1 MSASAASAAAANEKT
16 HEEKCA
22 LIAEVID
29 ILHKETCKFNSR
41 SKQKRLVNRLKAAE
55 LSPKKHHTGNFLWA
69 YNWITNEFNMDK
81 YNDETKPANTGKGL
95 IWLFYYHF
103 VERYRERQFRSP
115 DEIYASKLRSEA
127 RKAAY
132 AKIQAAKQK
141 VVAEQKKVSI
151 KKKMAKEKQERLR
164 LGGGDEELG
173 TKRFQER
180 MSIQSAEKDRKAAI
194 KVSGDAQKLLDF
206 WTWRL
211 QTDEGKCYDTPLRA
225 ATFKSLYSSYVHCS
239 STKRF
244 MLKPEDAV
252 KTLQFLLNE
261 MDVPVKNP
269 KITFKDDSTG
279 KVHFY
284 GMCHRAVNP
293 NHHITMASVV
303 ALHYKKMRKTPA
315 EISGA
320 ITGCKLLNT
329 EFYVQTKHT
338 RMNTITLLPPKWNDF
353 KAVADKVIGSK
364 RYKAQP
370 NRGIDIPFMLK
381 VLDPTAIKT
390 LEWTNGNTK
399 YVATVDAFG
408 KDLTYVKSL
417 CKTQGELEAEELR
430 KMKEAADAATK
441 KKKEERAERA
451 RMNEFWKKQTENLTM
466 GTEEMS
472 AYFDKAVDSFKTSAD
487 IANIFGAFKP
497 THAAKSAK
505 FCTECGKGV
514 LDMKFCQSCGTKTG

>member
-1 MSASAASAAAANEKT
+1 MSAFAVATKEKT
-16 HEEKCA
+16 NEELCT
-22 LIAEVID
+22 LIAQVMD
-29 ILHKETCKFNSR
+29 ILHKETKDFKNR
-41 SKQKRLVNRLKAAE
+41 SKQKRLVKRLKSAG
-55 LSPKKHHTGNFLWA
+55 LSPQKQHTGDFLWA
-69 YNWITNEFNMDK
+69 YNWITNKFNMDK
-81 YNDETKPANTGKGL
+81 YNDKTKPSNTGKGL
-95 IWLFYYHF
+95 IALFYYNIVGKHQVKITF
-103 VERYRERQFRSP
+103 KEREAYQ
-115 DEIYASKLRSEA
+115 IRSEA

-132 AKIQAAKQK
+132 AKIQAAKRA
-141 VVAEQKKVSI
+141 VLREQKKVSI

-211 QTDEGKCYDTPLRA
+211 QTEEGKGYDAPLRA
-225 ATFKSLYSSYVHCS
+225 ASFKSIYASYVCFQ

-244 MLKPEDAV
+244 MLKSQDAV
-252 KTLQFLLNE
+252 QTLRFLLNGTG
-261 MDVPVKNP
+261 VPVKNP
-269 KITFKDDSTG
+269 KITFKDDSIG
-279 KVHFY
+279 KIHFY
-284 GMCHRAVNP
+284 GMCIARDDGRQ
-293 NHHITMASVV
+293 V

-315 EISGA
+315 TISGS
-320 ITGCKLLNT
+320 ITGCKLLSNG
-329 EFYVQTKHT
+329 EFYIQTKHT
-338 RMNTITLLPPKWNDF
+338 RMNTLLLLPPKWNDF
-353 KAVADKVIGSK
+353 KSVADKVIGYK

-370 NRGIDIPFMLK
+370 NQGVDIPFMFK

-417 CKTQGELEAEELR
+417 CKTQAEAELVELL
-430 KMKEAADAATK
+430 KMKTAADAQK
-441 KKKEERAERA
+441 QE
-451 RMNEFWKKQTENLTM
+451 KKQRAIQKEH
-466 GTEEMS
+466 EKES
-472 AYFDKAVDSFKTSAD
+472 QRCAD
-487 IANIFGAFKP
+487 AWRRDALKRAP
-497 THAAKSAK
+497 KSVHK